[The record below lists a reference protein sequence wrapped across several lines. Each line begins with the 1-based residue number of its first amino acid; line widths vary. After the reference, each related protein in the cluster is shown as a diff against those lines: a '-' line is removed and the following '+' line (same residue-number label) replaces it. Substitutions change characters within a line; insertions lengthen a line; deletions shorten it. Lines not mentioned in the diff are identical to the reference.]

1 LSKKSGILELD
12 SVDSLRQRV
21 EELERWFQTQ
31 DRQILFLERERQ
43 KLSALTNHTD
53 AGFLVFDT
61 QLQVRWMNN
70 VCRDWF
76 GAKEMARCT
85 GNGRDGGGD
94 RFGTGT
100 QELES
105 S

>member
-1 LSKKSGILELD
+1 MSRKTGILELD
-12 SVDSLRQRV
+12 SVDSLRRRV

-31 DRQILFLERERQ
+31 DRQLLFLERERQ

-70 VCRDWF
+70 VCREWF
-76 GAKEMARCT
+76 GAKEIAPRQLIRCCDLMCGARDSCE
-85 GNGRDGGGD
+85 DCP
-94 RFGTGT
+94 
-100 QELES
+100 
-105 S
+105 